1 MCQTKLLWLSSIY
14 PIIVIIPIKNAS
26 KESITRIRINFL
38 LRYVEIKMLMFPSL
52 TFSAHKPHSLQKCL
66 SKEEHFYS
74 SYMPTIFMLNEIF
87 VLLIILAAGSL
98 GSMLGVGGGFIIV
111 PMLVLLLNFPMH
123 EAVSISLASIS
134 GIALS
139 SFLMYAW
146 NRRVDYKL
154 GISLELFTFL
164 GALIGSTIATM
175 LSCSFLEVLFGFVL
189 IYVSLIMYKKPIGQ
203 KESYFGLKIFKTKTA
218 AFLFSYTSSFLAG
231 LLASMTGIGGGVL
244 KVPIMTL
251 ILGVPIK
258 TAIGTSEFM
267 IIITSLT
274 AAINYQIQGI
284 GTVSYKIFGVAGG
297 FIGGQIGS
305 RIGLRTRSSLLKIFF
320 AVLLFCFSVLM
331 VIKGMIGF
339 PL

>member
-1 MCQTKLLWLSSIY
+1 
-14 PIIVIIPIKNAS
+14 
-26 KESITRIRINFL
+26 
-38 LRYVEIKMLMFPSL
+38 
-52 TFSAHKPHSLQKCL
+52 
-66 SKEEHFYS
+66 
-74 SYMPTIFMLNEIF
+74 MLNEIF
-87 VLLIILAAGSL
+87 ILLIILAAGSL

-203 KESYFGLKIFKTKTA
+203 KESYFGLKMFKTKTA
-218 AFLFSYTSSFLAG
+218 TFLFSYVSSFLAG

-320 AVLLFCFSVLM
+320 AILLFCFSVLM